1 MNETTHEIFGTIY
14 KDVNDLS
21 ELNLLMTANISCA
34 SAKEIKTAF
43 YFVLLSACIK
53 FATEWRT

>member
-21 ELNLLMTANISCA
+21 ELNLPQNGEHKLRLGKRN
-34 SAKEIKTAF
+34 
-43 YFVLLSACIK
+43 
-53 FATEWRT
+53 